1 MSVKT
6 KYVEVVFNAGVG
18 PHRYVIGGTSE
29 DLTNVKPAVT
39 LVKDI
44 GIDSQTGWLLVYF
57 HDGDT
62 QAFNVSCPWVIC
74 THDDGIVVPE
84 IITEVS

>member
-6 KYVEVVFNAGVG
+6 KYVDVIFGFKES
-18 PHRYVIGGTSE
+18 HRYTIGGNSE
-29 DLTNVKPAVT
+29 DMTNVKPAVT

-44 GIDSQTGWLLVYF
+44 GIDAQTGWLLVYM

-62 QAFNVSCPWVIC
+62 QAFNDCSWMIC

-84 IITEVS
+84 IITDVS